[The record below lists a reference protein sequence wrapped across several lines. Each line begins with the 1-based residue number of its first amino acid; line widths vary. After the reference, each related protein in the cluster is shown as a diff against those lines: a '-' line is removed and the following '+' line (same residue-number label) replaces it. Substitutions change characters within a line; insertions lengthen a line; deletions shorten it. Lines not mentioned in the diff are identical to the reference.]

1 MDRQTKIRQVWDSF
15 IYCMSLSW
23 KSSKFYTIMQ
33 LLTMICVALAPV
45 LMTCNTKEILDL
57 PGSVH
62 TENAA
67 EQLILRIGIQF
78 LLAMVQL
85 VAAKAGSYAAV
96 MQQSILMHNVE
107 RDMARTA
114 LEMELEYFDNSR
126 YYDAFEAVKRDIY
139 SVPGAVFNGISVIS
153 VGISVC
159 SCAILLGMV
168 SPLYTGM
175 VLAASIPAAFSEHT
189 YTKKIYLWGLEHI
202 REERKMQYLY
212 RTATERAYAQEIRLY
227 GTGQYLLDKYQRLW
241 DMYFSEK
248 RTVARARALWNLGL
262 SVLPESLSAAAM
274 VHIGIKIIHGERTI
288 GDFILYSG
296 LLTQLIAGLGNLVS
310 AVMELY
316 EKKLKLNHF
325 SEFQAMAKEKKKN
338 GTKKL
343 ESPVTIEF
351 RNVSFRYPDTEQY
364 VLKDISFCLQQGKK
378 LCMVGENGAGKTTIL
393 KLLMRFYEPQE
404 GLILINDIPIGEYDR
419 ESLYQAFSCFFQK
432 ACNYA
437 FHLQENVR
445 ISQIGYDEETAK
457 KRQEEA
463 LRKAGADTFL
473 KKLKNGTQTYLS
485 RAYSEDGIE
494 LSGGQ
499 NQKIALARMFYRDA
513 PVLVLDEPTAD
524 LDPQGEHELFHTL
537 AEECR
542 ETSILFVSHRLA
554 NVFLAD
560 EILVMEDGHILARGR
575 HEDLLQDCVL
585 YRRLFHYQ
593 ADKYRR
599 RGEYENSSNR

>member
-1 MDRQTKIRQVWDSF
+1 
-15 IYCMSLSW
+15 
-23 KSSKFYTIMQ
+23 MQ
-33 LLTMICVALAPV
+33 LLTMLCTALTPV
-45 LMTCNTKEILDL
+45 LMTWNTKEILDL
-57 PGSVH
+57 LGSARAG
-62 TENAA
+62 NAA
-67 EQLILRIGIQF
+67 KQLLLRIGIQF
-78 LLAMVQL
+78 LLALVQL
-85 VAAKAGSYAAV
+85 AAAKAGSYAGV
-96 MQQSILMHNVE
+96 MQQDVLVHYVE
-107 RDMARTA
+107 CEMAKTA

-126 YYDAFEAVKRDIY
+126 YYDAFETVKRDIY
-139 SVPGAVFNGISVIS
+139 AVLGAVYNGISVIS

-159 SCAILLGMV
+159 SCAVLLGMV
-168 SPLYTGM
+168 SPLYTVM
-175 VLAASIPAAFSEHT
+175 VLAASVPAAFSEHA
-189 YTKKIYLWGLEHI
+189 YTKKIYRWGLDHI

-212 RTATERAYAQEIRLY
+212 RTVTERAYAQEIRLY
-227 GTGQYLLDKYQRLW
+227 GTGQYLLDKYQHLW
-241 DMYFSEK
+241 NGYFSEK

-262 SVLPESLSAAAM
+262 SVLPELLSAAAL
-274 VHIGIKIIHGERTI
+274 VQIGIKIIHGERTI
-288 GDFILYSG
+288 GDFTLYSG
-296 LLTQLIAGLGNLVS
+296 LLVQLVAGLGNLVS

-343 ESPVTIEF
+343 EAPVEIEF
-351 RNVSFRYPDTEQY
+351 RNVCFRYPDTEQY
-364 VLKDISFCLQQGKK
+364 VLKDVSFCLQQGKK

-404 GLILINDIPIGEYDR
+404 GVILINGIPVGEYDR
-419 ESLYQAFSCFFQK
+419 QSLYQAFSCFFQK

-445 ISQIGYDEETAK
+445 ISRIGYDEETAER
-457 KRQEEA
+457 RQEEA
-463 LRKAGADTFL
+463 LRMAGADAL
-473 KKLKNGTQTYLS
+473 PKKLKNGTKTYLS

-524 LDPQGEHELFHTL
+524 LDPKGEYELFRTL
-537 AEECR
+537 AKECG
-542 ETSILFVSHRLA
+542 EKSILFVSHRLA

-560 EILVMEDGHILARGR
+560 EILVMEDGCVLARGR
-575 HEDLLQDCVL
+575 HEELLRECGL

-593 ADKYRR
+593 ADKYRM
-599 RGEYENSSNR
+599 RGEYENSGN